1 MKKIFTCLMMVTIIS
16 VSAQTLSNP
25 GFENWSTV
33 SVYST
38 DTVPNNWYGM
48 YCNTVHQTTDA
59 YQGTYASRVQGYFMC
74 GISQGIL
81 INGQQPAGFGDIIK
95 GGTPFTAKPSVIK
108 GFYKY
113 TDVVGNDSAEVT
125 IILKKF
131 NTSTMNYDT
140 VGIGIQPL
148 APVSSYSLFTVNMN
162 YPLPSLTPDS
172 IIIMFNSSKYLTWD
186 PITYALPNL
195 YVDRILLDQ
204 SISTGISEST
214 NSVLESSVYPNPFSD
229 NSTLLIKGDI
239 TSLTNPVI
247 NIFDS
252 AGKKVMSQKL
262 TQNNVSISGL
272 SQGSY
277 IYAISSSEKILS
289 KGKIIVQ

>member
-1 MKKIFTCLMMVTIIS
+1 MIATVINL
-16 VSAQTLSNP
+16 SAQTLSNP

-81 INGQQPAGFGDIIK
+81 INGVQPAGFGDIIK

-108 GFYKY
+108 GYYKY
-113 TDVVGNDSAEVT
+113 TDVAGSDSAEVT

-131 NTSTMNYDT
+131 NTSTMKYDT
-140 VGIGIQPL
+140 VGIGVQPL
-148 APVSSYSLFTVNMN
+148 SPASSYSLFTVNMH

-204 SISTGISEST
+204 AISTGISENF
-214 NSVLESSVYPNPFSD
+214 NSALESNLYPNPFSD
-229 NSTLLIKGDI
+229 NSTLIIKGDI
-239 TSLTNPVI
+239 TSLKNPEITV
-247 NIFDS
+247 FDS
-252 AGKKVMSQKL
+252 AGKRVMSKKL
-262 TQNNVSISGL
+262 TQNNVPISGL
-272 SQGSY
+272 PKGNY
-277 IYAISSSEKILS
+277 VYTIGNSEKVLS
-289 KGKIIVQ
+289 NGKIIVQ